1 MNKNVLKG
9 AAMVLG
15 IAGGYLLASASGLFG
30 DLAWLNA
37 IAAKPAQGASG
48 LLLVTT
54 GCLAYRVSSW
64 S

>member
-1 MNKNVLKG
+1 MNKNVWRG
-9 AAMVLG
+9 AATVLG
-15 IAGGYLLASASGLFG
+15 IIGGYLLASASRLFG

-37 IAAKPAQGASG
+37 IAAKPAQGACG

-54 GCLAYRVSSW
+54 GCLAYRASSW

>member
-1 MNKNVLKG
+1 MNKNVLK
-9 AAMVLG
+9 AAAALLG
-15 IAGGYLLASASGLFG
+15 MIGGYLLASASGLFG

-37 IAAKPAQGASG
+37 IAAKPAQGACG

-54 GCLAYRVSSW
+54 GILAYRVSSW